1 MMPRLLLFRFHTLS
15 SCYSAIHSILLSTHS
30 LFYYPLPIANISCGK
45 IKTMTKKFTMV
56 VLLLAGSFLSHAQL
70 KSIFNKVKN
79 KTDQRVDKK
88 IDAEID
94 KSLDKAEG
102 KNTEPAPSEA
112 PADKQSVANPEEDN
126 SIKSF
131 SKFDFIPGDSILY
144 AEDFQQDA
152 IGELPVNWNTSGSGE
167 VSTLDKYPGNWLR
180 LHKPFIYLSRNQKQ
194 FSENYTVEFDLILQL
209 KNNGWMYP
217 EFRVGLFDSK
227 DEPNDSNNF
236 LKEYKKNAA
245 VIATIFPGERSSS
258 KVRINSYGEYK
269 DYFSSDPKAY
279 EALDKYY
286 GKSVHVAIQVQKE
299 RFRMWI
305 NETKVFDVPKCVP
318 AGEIMNQLFFEAGST
333 NYSEEQ
339 YAIFINNIKVAT
351 GRPDTRHKLIE
362 EGKFSTT
369 GILFDFQSAV
379 IKPESYAVVK
389 EIAGVLKDNSGIKIK
404 VLGHTSSDGDDKAN
418 MELSKKRAAAVKDL
432 LITEFGIDEARIETE
447 GKGETQPI
455 ADNKTKEGK
464 MANRRVE
471 FIKL

>member
-1 MMPRLLLFRFHTLS
+1 MTR
-15 SCYSAIHSILLSTHS
+15 ISI
-30 LFYYPLPIANISCGK
+30 II
-45 IKTMTKKFTMV
+45 
-56 VLLLAGSFLSHAQL
+56 VLLLTGSLLSQAQL
-70 KSIFNKVKN
+70 KGIFNKVKN
-79 KTDQRVDKK
+79 KAEQTVDKK
-88 IDAEID
+88 IDSEID
-94 KSLDKAEG
+94 KAFDKPEA
-102 KNTEPAPSEA
+102 KNS
-112 PADKQSVANPEEDN
+112 QPESNTTASDELASKPGDDN
-126 SIKSF
+126 SIKTF

-152 IGELPVNWNTSGSGE
+152 IGELPSGWNTSGSGE
-167 VSTLDKYPGNWLR
+167 VMTLDKYAGNWLR
-180 LHKPFIYLSRNQKQ
+180 LHKGFIYLSRNQNK
-194 FSENYTVEFDLILQL
+194 FVENYTAEFDIILQL

-217 EFRVGLFDSK
+217 EFHVGLFNSK
-227 DEPNDSNNF
+227 DESNTGNNF

-245 VIATIFPGERSSS
+245 IIASIYPGENGSS
-258 KVRINSYGEYK
+258 KVKLNSYRENK
-269 DYFSSDPKAY
+269 DYFYSDIKAY
-279 EALDKYY
+279 EALDKNY
-286 GKSVHVAIQVQKE
+286 GKPVHIAVQVQKE

-305 NETKVFDVPKCVP
+305 NETKVFDVPKGVP
-318 AGEIMNQLFFEAGST
+318 ADEIMNQVFFQVGYT

-339 YAIFINNIKVAT
+339 YAILINNIKVAT

-389 EIAGVLKDNSGIKIK
+389 EIAGVLKENSNIKIK
-404 VLGHTSSDGDDKAN
+404 IAGHTSSDGDDKAN

-432 LITEFGIDEARIETE
+432 LLSEFGVDAARIETE